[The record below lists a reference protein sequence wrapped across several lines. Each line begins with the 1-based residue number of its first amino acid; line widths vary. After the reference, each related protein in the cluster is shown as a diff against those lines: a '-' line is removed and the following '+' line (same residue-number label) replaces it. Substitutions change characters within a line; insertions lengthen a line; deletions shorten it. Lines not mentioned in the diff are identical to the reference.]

1 MNTNTKT
8 AQYAAPPK
16 PPLSVRLDKFKQFFM
31 YEIRRS
37 WKTRTAAFIVFSLTL
52 SMLWWIYAVRTP
64 YIMNKQNNQLTP
76 EVFHTKIQILEDK
89 LAHLE
94 TDATNTALQL
104 LEQSILNGDA
114 SFNVQNQT
122 LEEAVL
128 NISEQHIVNDY
139 VGISELLENTADI
152 AYKHHL
158 TLTYQLEKPT
168 PAHLLYS
175 DDLADILVQ
184 IQLIPD
190 PTIRASQIWKHVMQ
204 QIHYMVMKEKK
215 FSLQSIHISTNNQH
229 INFIDLQL
237 NMLVALDKMP
247 IEPNP

>member
-52 SMLWWIYAVRTP
+52 SMLWWVYAVRTP

-76 EVFHTKIQILEDK
+76 EVFHKKIQALEDK
-89 LAHLE
+89 IASLE
-94 TDATNTALQL
+94 ADATTTALQL
-104 LEQSILNGDA
+104 LEQSILNSDA
-114 SFNVQNQT
+114 SFDMQNQT
-122 LEEAVL
+122 LEEVL
-128 NISEQHIVNDY
+128 LDISEQHIVNNY
-139 VGISELLENTADI
+139 AGISELLESVTEA
-152 AYKHHL
+152 AYTHHL

-168 PAHLLYS
+168 PSHLLYS
-175 DDLADILVQ
+175 DDLADVLVQ

-190 PTIRASQIWKHVMQ
+190 PTIKASQIWNHVMQ
-204 QIHYMVMKEKK
+204 QIHYMVMEEKK
-215 FSLQSIHISTNNQH
+215 FSLLSIHISTSNQH
-229 INFIDLQL
+229 MNLIELQL
-237 NMLVALDKMP
+237 NMLVALDEIP
-247 IEPNP
+247 VEPNP